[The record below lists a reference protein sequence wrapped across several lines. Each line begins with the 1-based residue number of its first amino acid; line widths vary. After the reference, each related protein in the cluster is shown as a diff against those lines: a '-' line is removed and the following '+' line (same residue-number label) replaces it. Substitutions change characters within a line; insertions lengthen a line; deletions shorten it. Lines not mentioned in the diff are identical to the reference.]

1 MFDSF
6 VCYYKVSKPVC
17 ATKIYVD
24 NILHILNYVPN
35 NIVFPF
41 FKRKTQNVECW
52 QGGSKMEW
60 LARGLR

>member
-35 NIVFPF
+35 NIVFSF
-41 FKRKTQNVECW
+41 FKRKTQNVEC
-52 QGGSKMEW
+52 
-60 LARGLR
+60 